1 MSQHNI
7 DTHIRNRYENECVK
21 LVIYNFEIVKDCTYI
36 GKILT
41 KNRTKTRD
49 KKKKLQMRIEHI
61 MPFCLR

>member
-21 LVIYNFEIVKDCTYI
+21 LGIYNFEIVKDYTCI

-41 KNRTKTRD
+41 SKTKPRPERERE
-49 KKKKLQMRIEHI
+49 KKYKCE
-61 MPFCLR
+61 